1 MLPDRDMDSSRE
13 DAPLRD
19 VVVAG
24 QLLCSLETAA
34 LHLARQEYPD
44 LNVGHCIAKLDE
56 IAARVRP
63 MLSATPDPP
72 EILGMLNDVIFRD
85 LEFRGNHEDYYSPR
99 NSFLNDVIERR
110 LGIPITL
117 ATVYMAVARRVGL
130 ELQGTAFPGHFLVR
144 HTRSGWPILVDC
156 FHGGRIM
163 TEEECLA
170 RLHAM
175 GWPTWDPRFVEPVPA
190 EAILR
195 RMLNNLKAIYLER
208 HDWERLRRTVLQI
221 LVVAPDDHDE
231 RYTLGLALAGVG
243 RLSAAIAE
251 MERFLAQRPGAP
263 NRGAVES
270 MVRALRDRLG

>member
-1 MLPDRDMDSSRE
+1 MPPDRDMDPSRE
-13 DAPLRD
+13 DVPLRD

-24 QLLCSLETAA
+24 HLLCSLETAA

-44 LNVGHCIAKLDE
+44 LDVGHWISRLDA
-56 IAARVRP
+56 IAASVRP
-63 MLSATPDPP
+63 RLSGAPDPP

-85 LEFRGNHEDYYSPR
+85 LEFRGNHEDYYSPQ

-130 ELQGTAFPGHFLVR
+130 ELQGTGFPGHFLVR
-144 HTRSGWPILVDC
+144 HTRPGWPILVDC
-156 FHGGRIM
+156 FHAGRIM
-163 TEEECLA
+163 TEEECRA

-175 GWPTWDPRFVEPVPA
+175 GWPTWDPRFVEPVAA
-190 EAILR
+190 ETILR

-221 LVVAPDDHDE
+221 LIVAPDDHDE

-243 RLSAAIAE
+243 RLRAAIAE
-251 MERFLAQRPGAP
+251 LERFLAQRPGAP
-263 NRGAVES
+263 NRDAVER
-270 MVRALRDRLG
+270 MLRALRDRLG